1 MGLEDGGGGW
11 GAHCLATRHC
21 GYLLQ
26 CHFGHEE
33 VGAAGLLKRLSV
45 LILIFLI
52 LATDGS
58 CGLPGWIVG
67 VIVFV
72 AVLVGCFCSFVVF
85 CCARHVRRRKR
96 GLLDDC

>member
-1 MGLEDGGGGW
+1 MGGPLPGHEALWPFAAVPHWPRGGGG
-11 GAHCLATRHC
+11 GRFVKKVKCS
-21 GYLLQ
+21 Y
-26 CHFGHEE
+26 FN
-33 VGAAGLLKRLSV
+33 
-45 LILIFLI
+45 FLI

-58 CGLPGWIVG
+58 CGLSGWIVG

-72 AVLVGCFCSFVVF
+72 AVLVVCVCSFVVF